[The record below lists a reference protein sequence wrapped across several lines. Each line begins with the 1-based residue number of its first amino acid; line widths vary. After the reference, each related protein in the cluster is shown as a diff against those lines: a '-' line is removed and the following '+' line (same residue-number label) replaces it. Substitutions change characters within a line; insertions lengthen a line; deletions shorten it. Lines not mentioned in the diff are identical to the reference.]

1 MKKIRLLLLHV
12 VLILMAAFA
21 LLPAAW
27 LLAGSVKTAGDLFT
41 YLLLPWEDLSRLT
54 FDNYNRLLADTPFGR
69 WFINSIF
76 LTSTQTVLMVI
87 FSSLGGFALARYD
100 FRGKRPMMLL
110 LVATM
115 LLPAQVLLPSS
126 YELMYLF
133 GWLNTY
139 RAILVP
145 GAVSVFGMFLFRQAM
160 LGVPDEL
167 LQAARVDGCG
177 ELRIWWD
184 MMMPAVRPMTA
195 AFVLMS
201 FLASWNSYLW
211 PQLVLQDEVKYPL
224 PVGLA
229 NMVSRPEIHTSYGLL
244 LAGTVLSVLP
254 VMIVFFG
261 LQRDFVSGLTSG
273 VVK

>member
-1 MKKIRLLLLHV
+1 MRILRPLLLHV
-12 VLILMAAFA
+12 LLILMAAFA

-27 LLAGSVKTAGDLFT
+27 LLAGSFKTSGDLFV
-41 YLLLPWEDLSRLT
+41 YFLLPWEDPSRLT
-54 FDNYNRLLADTPFGR
+54 LGNYRQLLSSTPFGR
-69 WFINSIF
+69 WFINSVF
-76 LTSTQTVLMVI
+76 LTCTQTVLMVL

-100 FRGKRPMMLL
+100 FPGKRPTMLL

-145 GAVSVFGMFLFRQAM
+145 GAVSVFGIFLFRQAM

-177 ELRIWWD
+177 ELRIWWE

-211 PQLVLQDEVKYPL
+211 PQLVLQDEAKYPL
-224 PVGLA
+224 PVALA
-229 NMVSRPEIHTSYGLL
+229 NMVSRPELYANYGVL

-254 VMIVFFG
+254 VMVVFFG
-261 LQRDFVSGLTSG
+261 LQRDFISGLTSG

>member
-1 MKKIRLLLLHV
+1 MRRLRLISLHV
-12 VLILMAAFA
+12 LLIALAAVA
-21 LLPAAW
+21 LTPAAW
-27 LLAGSVKTAGDLFT
+27 LVAGSLKNPGDLFR
-41 YLLLPWEDLSRLT
+41 YALLPWDEPSRVTLE
-54 FDNYNRLLADTPFGR
+54 NYRRLLATTSFGR
-69 WFINSIF
+69 WFLNSVF
-76 LTSTQTVLMVI
+76 LATTQTTLMVLL
-87 FSSLGGFALARYD
+87 SSLGGFALARYE
-100 FRGKRPMMLL
+100 FAGKRVAMVLM
-110 LVATM
+110 VATM
-115 LLPAQVLLPSS
+115 LLPFQVLLPSS

-177 ELRIWWD
+177 ELRIWWE
-184 MMMPAVRPMTA
+184 MVMPAVRPMTA

-211 PQLVLQDEVKYPL
+211 PQLVLQDQDKYPL
-224 PVGLA
+224 PVSLA
-229 NMVSRPEIHTSYGLL
+229 NMVSRPELYTDYGLL